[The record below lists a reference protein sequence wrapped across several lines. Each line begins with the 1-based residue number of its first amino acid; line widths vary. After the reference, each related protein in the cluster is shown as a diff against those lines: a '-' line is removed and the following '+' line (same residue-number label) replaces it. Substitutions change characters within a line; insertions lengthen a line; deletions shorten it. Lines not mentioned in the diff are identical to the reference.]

1 MWSTMEQQSSSS
13 FSAFLVSFFLL
24 LLLLLLIVTTKR
36 NKRTPRVVLPPGP
49 WKLPIVG
56 SMHHLIVGA
65 APIHHKLRDLAV
77 KYGPVMHLKLG
88 EVDHIV
94 VSSPEAAREVTK
106 TRDLNF
112 ASRPELTFSKVLL
125 YDGTDIAFAPHGD
138 HWRQLRKLCTLE
150 VLSARRV
157 RSFSHIREEETSDVV
172 ERISLAAEYGTPVN
186 LTDMLGSLTNSIS
199 CRAIS
204 SCRVDDTYRKK
215 FVSVLEDAI
224 NLGSGFTVTDL
235 FPSFG
240 FIDVI
245 VGVKRRLERSRL
257 RFSEMMDEIIE
268 EHRER
273 TAKRR
278 RDSSCAGGDD
288 GSGVEDLVDVL
299 LRIKDDDDQLEVP
312 LTVDNIKAVIFDMF
326 SGGTETTSTT
336 LTWAM
341 AELVR
346 NPEAMEKVQTEVRQ
360 ILKGK
365 AKIHEDDDIGELQ
378 YLKLVIKETLR
389 LHPPLPLLLP
399 RACGETCEMGGYTI
413 PAGARVMINAWA
425 LGRDPGVW
433 DDAEAFRPERFDG
446 SSADF
451 KGADHGYLPFGSGRR
466 MCPGITFGL
475 ATVELVLATLLYHF
489 NWELPGRMEPGDLDM
504 TDTFGITAR
513 KAHDLLLHAKL
524 VRAW

>member
-13 FSAFLVSFFLL
+13 YSAFLVSFF

-49 WKLPIVG
+49 WKFPIIG
-56 SMHHLIVGA
+56 NMHHLIVGA

-106 TRDLNF
+106 THDLNF
-112 ASRPELTFSKVLL
+112 ASRPELTASKILL

-138 HWRQLRKLCTLE
+138 YWRQLRKLCTLE

-157 RSFSHIREEETSDVV
+157 RSFSHIREEETSDIV
-172 ERISLAAEYGTPVN
+172 EQISLAAEYGTPVN
-186 LTDMLGSLTNSIS
+186 LTAMLVSLTNSVS

-204 SCRVDDTYRKK
+204 SCRVDDAYRKK
-215 FVSVLEDAI
+215 FVSALEDLL
-224 NLGSGFTVTDL
+224 NLGSGFTVTDW

-278 RDSSCAGGDD
+278 NNNSAGEDHE
-288 GSGVEDLVDVL
+288 SGVEDLIDVL

-312 LTVDNIKAVIFDMF
+312 LTVDNVKAVIFVMF
-326 SGGTETTSTT
+326 GAGTETTSTT

-346 NPEAMEKVQTEVRQ
+346 KPEVMEKVQTEVRQ

-365 AKIHEDDDIGELQ
+365 AKIHEDDIGELQ

-399 RACGETCEMGGYTI
+399 RVCGETCEMGGYTI

-425 LGRDPGVW
+425 LGRDPRVW

-446 SSADF
+446 SSVDF

-466 MCPGITFGL
+466 ICPGITFGL
-475 ATVELVLATLLYHF
+475 ATVELVLAKLLYHF

-504 TDTFGITAR
+504 TDTFGITSR

>member
-1 MWSTMEQQSSSS
+1 MEAAHRRQHAPSDRRGRAYPSQ
-13 FSAFLVSFFLL
+13 
-24 LLLLLLIVTTKR
+24 TTR
-36 NKRTPRVVLPPGP
+36 
-49 WKLPIVG
+49 
-56 SMHHLIVGA
+56 SGA
-65 APIHHKLRDLAV
+65 EIWPSDA
-77 KYGPVMHLKLG
+77 
-88 EVDHIV
+88 
-94 VSSPEAAREVTK
+94 PEARRGGPHRHLLAR
-106 TRDLNF
+106 
-112 ASRPELTFSKVLL
+112 SRKGGDQDPRPQLRFPSRANYFQGPSLRRHGHSL
-125 YDGTDIAFAPHGD
+125 RPHGD
-138 HWRQLRKLCTLE
+138 YWRQLRKLCTLE

-278 RDSSCAGGDD
+278 RDSSCAGGD

-489 NWELPGRMEPGDLDM
+489 NWELPGRMQPGDLDM